1 MSYERCLIVV
11 IPVGTEFKVGLI
23 LQSRAKQPKVDV
35 RALSSRL
42 YVHVGERGPAQSFT
56 QPRA

>member
-1 MSYERCLIVV
+1 MSLIIV
-11 IPVGTEFKVGLI
+11 ILVGTEFKLGLI